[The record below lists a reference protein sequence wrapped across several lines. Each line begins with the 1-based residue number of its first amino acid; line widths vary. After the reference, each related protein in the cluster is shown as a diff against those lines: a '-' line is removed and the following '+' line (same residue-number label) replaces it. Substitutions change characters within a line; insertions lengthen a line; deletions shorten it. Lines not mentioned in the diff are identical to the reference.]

1 MNKPERIDKQAPTV
15 ELMRAMGKGARAA
28 ARELALASTV
38 AKNAALRAAAQA
50 LRRSTPVI
58 LAANAKD
65 LAAAREAA
73 KKGYVWRIRQML
85 GLSRIVI
92 EALEPDAGW
101 ALLDLSQADLDAYT
115 ERAADWLRPDM
126 DISNAEVLA

>member
-1 MNKPERIDKQAPTV
+1 MNKPEGIDKQAPTV

-58 LAANAKD
+58 SGGTSTPPL
-65 LAAAREAA
+65 RTT
-73 KKGYVWRIRQML
+73 WRYAPKSP
-85 GLSRIVI
+85 G
-92 EALEPDAGW
+92 
-101 ALLDLSQADLDAYT
+101 
-115 ERAADWLRPDM
+115 
-126 DISNAEVLA
+126 